1 MMGSVRGLR
10 GNIRS
15 GHGALVA
22 MLATVDTLAIDATLV
37 SEGSLESLRPIGADT
52 LQAAALVLAAVLTLM
67 SDFVLGLA
75 NAWMAEAAVDVLRG
89 GASDRARRSRLG

>member
-1 MMGSVRGLR
+1 
-10 GNIRS
+10 
-15 GHGALVA
+15 

-37 SEGSLESLRPIGADT
+37 SEGSLESLRPIGANT